1 MKQNDIILI
10 IVVLFIAG
18 IASFFVSN
26 TLFSSS
32 EKRKADVEVVQPI
45 TQAFAEPDK
54 RYFNE
59 KSVNPTQLIQI
70 GNQDNTQP
78 F

>member
-10 IVVLFIAG
+10 IVVVFIAG

-26 TLFSSS
+26 ALFSSAELGKTS
-32 EKRKADVEVVQPI
+32 AEVVEPISQTFAQPD
-45 TQAFAEPDK
+45 T
-54 RYFNE
+54 RYFND
-59 KSVNPTQLIQI
+59 KAVNPTQLIQI
-70 GNQDNTQP
+70 GNQDNQQP